1 MSRLL
6 AAVFFNTTS
15 GLFVAVFEER
25 TPGNLG
31 QKRIFSKLILR
42 RLNQNLTTGL
52 NLKTYNNMIQ
62 ICSLQKGTISTFI
75 IKDRQKREALMWPD
89 ELQSFRIAEKTSR
102 NLSSPDLVKVRDR
115 AVAIRKN
122 IKTSAALR
130 RTSRKS
136 HSRSSLKTVES
147 QHISFQFKVH
157 HSSWW
162 ESCTTQWTTVRRHS
176 VCILIHLHCPS
187 TETQTCENESCCR
200 KRQQFRH
207 LTDRLW

>member
-89 ELQSFRIAEKTSR
+89 ELQSFRIALKNLQESVESR
-102 NLSSPDLVKVRDR
+102 FGRSQRSSGGDK
-115 AVAIRKN
+115 KN
-122 IKTSAALR
+122 KKTSAALR
-130 RTSRKS
+130 STSRKS

-176 VCILIHLHCPS
+176 VCILIHLHCRS